1 MTFHQIRIFSSI
13 ARHLNVTRAAG
24 ELHISQPSVTYQLKL
39 LQHEFGVRLYE
50 KAGGGI
56 HLTRQGKLFL
66 ADVEPLLDQMRTVE
80 EKYSRQKGNGKSRLL
95 TIGGSIG
102 PSGSFLPRLAALFRE
117 THPKTEVAL
126 RVDNSFVIEELIANS
141 EVEVAVL
148 TNTSAFPELV
158 YERCREEE
166 LVFFAPAGHPSARE
180 HSSMTELTATSLII
194 FKRGK
199 TGGLGKILTRIRDR
213 GIAFRIGMQCESV
226 EAVKNSVKAGM
237 GVGLLYKDTLTSEID
252 RGEFKVIRFPGL
264 KMRIESFIV
273 HHKENGLSA
282 DARDFLALLR
292 ESHNLEANKIRQI
305 SLTEQRIQDFSRY
318 QQSVR

>member
-39 LQHEFGVRLYE
+39 LQREFGVRLYE
-50 KAGGGI
+50 KASGGI

-66 ADVEPLLDQMRTVE
+66 ADVEPILYQMRAVE

-95 TIGGSIG
+95 TIGGSSG
-102 PSGSFLPRLAALFRE
+102 PSASFLPRLAALFRE

-126 RVDNSFVIEELIANS
+126 RVDNSVVIEELIANS

-148 TNTSAFPELV
+148 TTTSACPELV

-166 LVFFAPAGHPSARE
+166 LVFFAPAGYPSTSH
-180 HSSMTELTATSLII
+180 HSSMTELAAAPLII

-199 TGGLGKILTRIRDR
+199 TGGLGKILTRMRDR
-213 GIAFRIGMQCESV
+213 GIALKIGMRCESV
-226 EAVKNSVKAGM
+226 EAVKNAVRAGM
-237 GVGLLYKDTLTSEID
+237 GVGLLYKDTLTSDID
-252 RGEFKVIRFPGL
+252 RGEFEVIRLPGL
-264 KMRIESFIV
+264 KMRIDSFV
-273 HHKENGLSA
+273 VYHKERTLSN
-282 DARDFLALLR
+282 DAKDFLTLLQR
-292 ESHNLEANKIRQI
+292 SQFAQTKKPLEA
-305 SLTEQRIQDFSRY
+305 FSFHTAYPGSGPR
-318 QQSVR
+318 SAVA